1 MLVLGKNSRP
11 QPTRR
16 RFAGKMRL
24 EWQLSVRGTLRTTR
38 RGCSEPNLCAARGA
52 NYGESGAKFFS
63 RRVLLGFSGGRKS
76 HFGHRVQRGIFPGCS
91 AARDWVFYATKK
103 PSKKPHGIAYT
114 GGHLKIPRLSS
125 PTTRF
130 QRIQIPRRSA
140 HIRSLYARSTEQ
152 IMTTSAVRRRGGQE
166 DSSFQVQNT
175 SRI

>member
-1 MLVLGKNSRP
+1 MLVLGENSRP

-24 EWQLSVRGTLRTTR
+24 EWQRSVRGTLRTTR
-38 RGCSEPNLCAARGA
+38 HGCSEPNLCAARGRITA
-52 NYGESGAKFFS
+52 DREQILQPSSFAGFFWRAKKSFWTPRPTRHFS
-63 RRVLLGFSGGRKS
+63 RLFSGSRLGVLC
-76 HFGHRVQRGIFPGCS
+76 H
-91 AARDWVFYATKK
+91 KK
-103 PSKKPHGIAYT
+103 TEQKTPLNSIY